1 MVLRFPGGESFLP
14 GEEEQKLKCWLVH
27 QKPPGLVGRLERNWK
42 GIFASTVLTVFVV
55 VLFFTYGIPAITNG
69 IVRVMPAK
77 IPKLVGQEV
86 TASLDEHIFES
97 SELSDDKREA
107 ITLRFD
113 ALVAQIDPLP
123 FTPKLEF
130 RRWGNGPNAFALSD
144 GTVIVLDSLVKLS
157 GISPR
162 LDAILLHELGHIE
175 HQHVMKSLVRSSLL
189 SAGVAVITGES
200 TGLLDTLGSVGV
212 FVATNGYSREAE
224 QQADDFA
231 ARYMK
236 QIYGTTE
243 PAAEMFMLFKE
254 AYPEDGLPAWVKSHP
269 DLDARINRLR
279 SDNRN

>member
-1 MVLRFPGGESFLP
+1 MEIAGYCHPPKSAEKVPATLVCMPGGRVQLRYLDKTVNSSVSELDSGPDIGNLPLVLRFPGGESFLP

-200 TGLLDTLGSVGV
+200 TGLLDTLAVSA
-212 FVATNGYSREAE
+212 F
-224 QQADDFA
+224 
-231 ARYMK
+231 
-236 QIYGTTE
+236 
-243 PAAEMFMLFKE
+243 L
-254 AYPEDGLPAWVKSHP
+254 
-269 DLDARINRLR
+269 
-279 SDNRN
+279 